1 VSGEALGNSILAV
14 DPGRDK
20 CGVAALSSNGTVL
33 YRQVTETALLPAI
46 IRNLKGEYGA
56 DILVIGNGTT
66 SGVAQRRIK
75 AECPELQLV
84 EVDEYFT
91 TQLARRE
98 YWRVNPPRGWR
109 RLLPTSM
116 QVPPEPVDDF
126 VAVILARRYLDSMR
140 QSNDQR
146 GRKYD

>member
-1 VSGEALGNSILAV
+1 MSGEALGNSILAV

-98 YWRVNPPRGWR
+98 YWRANPPRGWR

>member
-1 VSGEALGNSILAV
+1 MSGEALGNSILAV

-75 AECPELQLV
+75 VECPELQLV

-98 YWRVNPPRGWR
+98 YWRANPPRGWR